1 MVAKAEETGTPV
13 RPLEHSA
20 EETLATGLPQ
30 SRLRPSTGDVIFFIV
45 LLAALTGVALSARVA
60 WLEASLMEHAKA
72 QAQTLH
78 RWAVS
83 VASDPD
89 STEPVPPTI
98 CAPLS
103 GEPGEGADADAAAP
117 SEPTAL
123 TWGQCK
129 AQWLDAGGLL
139 AGAQNPFG
147 EGLPLMRARCER
159 GNFAGRGGL
168 VIEKGVHSPP
178 GFPPTVSWEPMPDSE
193 SMAKGLLIRFSACD
207 AAGSAIHVGEA
218 KL

>member
-1 MVAKAEETGTPV
+1 MVAKAEETRTPV
-13 RPLEHSA
+13 RPPEH
-20 EETLATGLPQ
+20 LAQEAQASSLPP
-30 SRLRPSTGDVIFFIV
+30 SRLRPSMGDGIFFIV
-45 LLAALTGVALSARVA
+45 LVAALTGVALSARVA
-60 WLEASLMEHAKA
+60 WREASLMEQAKA

-78 RWAVS
+78 RWALS

-98 CAPLS
+98 CAAAP
-103 GEPGEGADADAAAP
+103 GEPGKESDAAAASP
-117 SEPTAL
+117 AEAAAL

-129 AQWLDAGGLL
+129 AQWLEAGGLL

-147 EGLPLMRARCER
+147 AALPLMRPRCER

-168 VIEKGVHSPP
+168 VIEKGVPSPP

-193 SMAKGLLIRFSACD
+193 RMAKGLLIRFSACD
-207 AAGSAIHVGEA
+207 AAGYAIHVGEA

>member
-60 WLEASLMEHAKA
+60 WREASLMEHAKA

-103 GEPGEGADADAAAP
+103 GEPGEGPTLMLQRPPSPRPSPGANARRNGWMPVACWQAP
-117 SEPTAL
+117 RT
-123 TWGQCK
+123 
-129 AQWLDAGGLL
+129 
-139 AGAQNPFG
+139 
-147 EGLPLMRARCER
+147 PLVKVCR
-159 GNFAGRGGL
+159 
-168 VIEKGVHSPP
+168 
-178 GFPPTVSWEPMPDSE
+178 
-193 SMAKGLLIRFSACD
+193 
-207 AAGSAIHVGEA
+207 
-218 KL
+218 